1 MALWWV
7 NGDLHQEDLCHTLV
21 YCTQSPCPHG
31 SPLLTHTSTGGT
43 QTLKGRSDSVSVET
57 PGAHKVLFGSSK
69 SLWQVWGLILNV
81 ILPLLLSCWGL
92 AFALGRG
99 VSFMD
104 GKNGIISIQNDGV
117 EGRAFIF
124 S

>member
-1 MALWWV
+1 M
-7 NGDLHQEDLCHTLV
+7 
-21 YCTQSPCPHG
+21 G
-31 SPLLTHTSTGGT
+31 SLGPS
-43 QTLKGRSDSVSVET
+43 
-57 PGAHKVLFGSSK
+57 AHKILFEPSEH
-69 SLWQVWGLILNV
+69 LWRVWGLILNV